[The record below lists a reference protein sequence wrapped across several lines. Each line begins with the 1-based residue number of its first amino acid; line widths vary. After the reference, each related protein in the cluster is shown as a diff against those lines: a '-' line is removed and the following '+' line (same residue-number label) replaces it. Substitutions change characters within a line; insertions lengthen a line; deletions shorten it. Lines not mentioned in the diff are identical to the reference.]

1 MRLFIYAFNLYTK
14 HMTHIAIDARII
26 NSSTGRYVERL
37 ITYLQEVD
45 TVNEYS
51 ILVRAKDENFW
62 KPRNANFTVRI
73 ADFDNYSFAE
83 QIGFKKYL
91 KKLNPD
97 LVHFC
102 MPQQPVGYKGKK
114 VTTFHDLTLLN
125 TYNSDKNWI
134 VFHAK
139 QKVGKYVFKKV
150 IEMNDEIIAISK
162 FTEKELIAFSPL
174 ATEKTT
180 VIYESSDVS
189 QIAPK
194 KYDIPFKKY
203 ILYVGQ
209 QSDYK
214 NIKRLGDAHQILL
227 AKYPDLGLVL
237 VGKKNASALTNETYF
252 MQRKYKNIHFT
263 DFVEDNQLSWLYSHA
278 SAYIFPSLMEGF
290 GLPGLEAMGYGT
302 PVVSSNATC
311 LPEVYGPAAHY
322 FNPLDTSDMAE
333 AIDQVLSDDNIR
345 TRLSKAGFKQI
356 KKYSWKKMAKETH
369 AIYMKVLDS

>member
-1 MRLFIYAFNLYTK
+1 M
-14 HMTHIAIDARII
+14 HIAIDARII
-26 NSSTGRYVERL
+26 NSTTGRYVERL
-37 ITYLQEVD
+37 VTHLQDID
-45 TVNEYS
+45 TENNYS
-51 ILVRAKDENFW
+51 ILVRAKDLNFW
-62 KPRNANFTVRI
+62 KPQNPNFTVRV

-91 KKLNPD
+91 KKLNAD

-102 MPQQPVGYKGKK
+102 MPQQPLGYKGKK
-114 VTTFHDLTLLN
+114 VTTFHDLTLLK
-125 TYNSDKNWI
+125 TYNSDKNWL

-139 QKVGKYVFKKV
+139 QRIGKYVFKKV
-150 IEMNDEIIAISK
+150 IETNDEIIAISNY
-162 FTEKELIAFSPL
+162 TQKELINFSPI
-174 ATEKTT
+174 AGEKST

-194 KYDIPFKKY
+194 KYNVPFKKY

-237 VGKKNASALTNETYF
+237 VGKKNASTLTNEKYF
-252 MQRKYKNIHFT
+252 NERMYQNILFT
-263 DFVEDNQLSWLYSHA
+263 DYVDDAQLSWLYAHA
-278 SAYIFPSLMEGF
+278 NAYIFPSLMEGF

-311 LPEVYGPAAHY
+311 LPEIYGPAAHY
-322 FNPLDTSDMAE
+322 FNPTDTSDMAE
-333 AIDQVLSDDNIR
+333 AIDQVLSDDTIR
-345 TRLSKAGFKQI
+345 TRLSKAGFHQI

-369 AIYMKVLDS
+369 AIYMQVLGN